1 MWAGQD
7 ASDEM
12 VDQLAD
18 DVEKYTLANHIFW
31 GLWGLLSV
39 IALLASYRHTHT
51 HTRTCTCDVVS
62 TM

>member
-1 MWAGQD
+1 MWAGQE
-7 ASDEM
+7 AIDEM

-51 HTRTCTCDVVS
+51 HAHVHV
-62 TM
+62 M